1 MVRLK
6 IKEKKD
12 IQRNNCVH
20 SALTQLTQSRKCKTE
35 NIILNI
41 NKNYM
46 NLLNDDR
53 QRVDFQ
59 VKCMPIHVE
68 CTQCTAH
75 PLYTHV

>member
-6 IKEKKD
+6 IRRKKD

-20 SALTQLTQSRKCKTE
+20 SALIQLTQSRKCKTE
-35 NIILNI
+35 NIILSI

-59 VKCMPIHVE
+59 VKYMPIHV
-68 CTQCTAH
+68 QCTVHSAH